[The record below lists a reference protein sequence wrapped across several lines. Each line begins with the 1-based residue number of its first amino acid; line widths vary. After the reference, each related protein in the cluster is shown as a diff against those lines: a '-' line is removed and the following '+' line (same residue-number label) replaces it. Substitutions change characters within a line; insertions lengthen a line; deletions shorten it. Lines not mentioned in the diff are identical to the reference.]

1 MWLGHVTVSRD
12 RGKHHRSQLIHSQV
26 NLGSSSI
33 FPGFFSLTFIGT
45 AILFLNLFG
54 RETRNH
60 YELLGVYASASE
72 VEIKNAFRRE
82 SLKYHPDKNPND
94 EYAKERFLKLV
105 DAKETLTDKNKRA
118 EYDAQ
123 LERER
128 SRPHPQASYHQNRPP
143 PSTSVFQYLIADSSA
158 DCSSVI
164 CWYLTIIMQ
173 TAATSLS
180 FLGFFRF
187 LFCLAIT
194 SVITQLLFP
203 FFLNAWLFRLSA
215 SIQVCEVTLS
225 WIPTFYSGKL
235 L

>member
-1 MWLGHVTVSRD
+1 MRYSAL
-12 RGKHHRSQLIHSQV
+12 
-26 NLGSSSI
+26 
-33 FPGFFSLTFIGT
+33 FFSLTFIGT

-203 FFLNAWLFRLSA
+203 FFLNALDYFVFSWFASCCHRVTSKIDSSQQTELQEKMRKARAKQQMQASA
-215 SIQVCEVTLS
+215 VSRA
-225 WIPTFYSGKL
+225 KRRH
-235 L
+235 